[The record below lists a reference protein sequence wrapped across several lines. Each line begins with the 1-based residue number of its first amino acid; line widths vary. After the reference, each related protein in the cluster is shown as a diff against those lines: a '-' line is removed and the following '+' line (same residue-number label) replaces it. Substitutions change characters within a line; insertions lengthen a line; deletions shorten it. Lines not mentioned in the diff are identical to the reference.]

1 MLITVTCAV
10 AGIGSV
16 AEQAIVAGCAGGVE
30 LARPEAIAGSTQ
42 KVLVHSEPV
51 VHGVPLAPAGVVL
64 VVVSVVVVVV
74 VVLVV
79 GG

>member
-1 MLITVTCAV
+1 MPS
-10 AGIGSV
+10 GIGAQAPSV
-16 AEQAIVAGCAGGVE
+16 PPVFTAVHASHVPSQAVSQQT
-30 LARPEAIAGSTQ
+30 LSTQ
-42 KVLVHSEPV
+42 KLLVHSEPV